1 MSFLS
6 DMPRRLR
13 QLMGGGEMAEP
24 PGSAYLATEPPPPGN
39 GSAKFLVP
47 AAGVSSPAARHQF
60 FHQLEIGRNEEGR
73 VAAPGQLLVDG
84 SNISW
89 RHCIITQNPEGHCF
103 IRDLSRNGT
112 RLNGRRLVPNMETE
126 IRVGQKLDLGSGL
139 EFVLEG
145 EPVID
150 TTSPASPRRRTDVE
164 PNLTVATV
172 LVGDIRNYTVMV
184 REAPAAELQQSVNRV
199 FERLT
204 AAVLQ
209 LGGTVKEFPGDAIL
223 AFWEGNFKGEQAV
236 TACRA
241 AVELDRLAREI
252 ATDPAVWT
260 LSGYPLHMDW
270 ALATGD
276 VVIDSFGGD
285 TPIGLSMV
293 GEPVVLAC
301 RLEKFANDQTG
312 RILTC
317 RMTRQ
322 MVAKASRFLAEAP
335 PGFVDLGPMHAKGF
349 DQPDQVFALQVP
361 DS

>member
-13 QLMGGGEMAEP
+13 QLMGGDEMAEP
-24 PGSAYLATEPPPPGN
+24 SGSAHLATAPPPPGN
-39 GSAKFLVP
+39 GTAKFLVP
-47 AAGVSSPAARHQF
+47 TAGSGRSGQRHEF

-89 RHCIITQNPEGHCF
+89 RHCIITQNPDGHCF

-112 RLNGRRLVPNMETE
+112 RLDGRRLVPNQETE

-145 EPVID
+145 EPAVDIA
-150 TTSPASPRRRTDVE
+150 SPASPRKRTDIE

-172 LVGDIRNYTVMV
+172 LVGDIRDYTVMV

-204 AAVLQ
+204 AAVLE

-223 AFWEGNFKGEQAV
+223 AFWEGNLKGDQAV

-241 AVELDRLAREI
+241 AIELDRLAREI

-301 RLEKFANDQTG
+301 RLEKFATKETG

-317 RMTRQ
+317 RTTRQ
-322 MVAKASRFLAEAP
+322 MVAKAARFLNEAP
-335 PGFVDLGPMHAKGF
+335 PAFADLGLMHAKGF

-361 DS
+361 EP